1 MDVERRRRDSARRH
15 AHISRTYD
23 RFDLMVPKGRKAE
36 IVEYADKKG
45 ESVTGLVNRLIAAE
59 MGYTVDQ
66 WRMKREKDGD

>member
-1 MDVERRRRDSARRH
+1 
-15 AHISRTYD
+15 
-23 RFDLMVPKGRKAE
+23 MVPKGRKAE